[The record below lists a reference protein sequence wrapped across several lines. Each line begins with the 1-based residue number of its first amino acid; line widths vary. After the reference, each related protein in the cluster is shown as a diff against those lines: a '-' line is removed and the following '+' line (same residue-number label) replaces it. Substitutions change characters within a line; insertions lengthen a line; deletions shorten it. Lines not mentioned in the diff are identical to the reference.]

1 MKAKSPLYL
10 LAAAAFAA
18 PAALAMQ
25 ADDLQVK
32 TIAKIGGWEVRQFKI
47 NGAVESC
54 DAILITGSEQ
64 ALRFEHNPMS
74 TSIGFMGLASAAS
87 PDPIGV
93 TISFGGSNADS
104 QTADLPV
111 ATDLEGVEW
120 RSYVSSN
127 EEPDG
132 MFDAFANAQSIGF
145 TYATDEGQHTES
157 FTLKGTNAMTKKV
170 YSCVQ
175 GS

>member
-1 MKAKSPLYL
+1 MLKATMMKPGFSLSL
-10 LAAAAFAA
+10 LAVAALAA

-32 TIAKIGGWEVRQFKI
+32 TIAKINGWEIRQFKI
-47 NGAVESC
+47 NGVVESC

-64 ALRFEHNPMS
+64 ALRFEHNPQS
-74 TSIGFMGLASAAS
+74 TSIGFMGLGSVAS
-87 PDPIGV
+87 PDPITV
-93 TISFGGSNADS
+93 TVSFGGSNADP
-104 QTADLPV
+104 QTTDLPV

-132 MFDAFANAQSIGF
+132 MFDAFANAG
-145 TYATDEGQHTES
+145 
-157 FTLKGTNAMTKKV
+157 
-170 YSCVQ
+170 
-175 GS
+175 